1 MRPVVSFLC
10 SCVPEA
16 AQPIP
21 MASSTYIILPD
32 RMNQNA
38 GSINLFSR
46 DEFQM
51 TGYEISLGRARANYN
66 FINASPAMAN
76 DEPKAAEQALN
87 TQVAGKGAVL
97 PKHADG
103 YLP

>member
-1 MRPVVSFLC
+1 
-10 SCVPEA
+10 
-16 AQPIP
+16 

-38 GSINLFSR
+38 GSINFFAR

-51 TGYEISLGRARANYN
+51 TGYEISLGKARANYN

-87 TQVAGKGAVL
+87 KQVAGEGTVL
-97 PKHADG
+97 LKHTDG

>member
-1 MRPVVSFLC
+1 
-10 SCVPEA
+10 
-16 AQPIP
+16 
-21 MASSTYIILPD
+21 
-32 RMNQNA
+32 
-38 GSINLFSR
+38 
-46 DEFQM
+46 M